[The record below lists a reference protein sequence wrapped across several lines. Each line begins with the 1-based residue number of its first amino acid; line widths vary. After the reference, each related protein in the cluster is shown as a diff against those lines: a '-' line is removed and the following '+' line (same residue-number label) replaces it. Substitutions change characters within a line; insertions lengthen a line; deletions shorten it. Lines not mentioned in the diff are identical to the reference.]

1 MTPTRDFKEGDIVRY
16 TPHGQFITYCS
27 VGSILQVTSNPRG
40 TMRTLRCKMVLGDW
54 SDYVKRVY
62 HEEITDPGFNAPF
75 YAEELEVIGNQDL

>member
-1 MTPTRDFKEGDIVRY
+1 
-16 TPHGQFITYCS
+16 
-27 VGSILQVTSNPRG
+27 
-40 TMRTLRCKMVLGDW
+40 MRTLRCKMVLGDW